1 MIRRLILTGVMI
13 GLLIGLPPTVA
24 LTRPHDQAVVYIHV
38 IEILSSTALGGDLID
53 VTLYLPQAG
62 GRLLAYGPTD
72 PNGYVMLAGDVY
84 PDDVVGVF
92 LSRGGLGGRFY
103 LTIPMRFCGFQEIR
117 EIQTWNLWLTIV
129 HPSALIRARWSPI
142 HDDL

>member
-1 MIRRLILTGVMI
+1 M
-13 GLLIGLPPTVA
+13 A

-62 GRLLAYGPTD
+62 GRLMAYGPTD
-72 PNGYVMLAGDVY
+72 SNGYVMLVGEVY
-84 PDDVVGVF
+84 PDDQVGVF

-103 LTIPMRFCGFQEIR
+103 LPLSVRFCGFRGVR
-117 EIQTWNLWLTIV
+117 ETQSWNLWLTIV
-129 HPSALIRARWSPI
+129 QPDQMVTARWTPI